1 VRRTRTPLTIKR
13 QQWAEQR
20 GGAQFKGNILATN
33 FAPADRYSARLKRL
47 VAEMN
52 AAYLREIRNLW
63 KTDHAAA
70 YFSMDA
76 SLASQ
81 ARILLNSLQ
90 RRFAKLFA
98 SRAVG
103 IVDQLMGGV
112 DKASSATLHN
122 SLKELSGGLS
132 LKTTAPVGDIVTA
145 STAENVA
152 LIKSIPQQY
161 HDRITNLVLRSVQS
175 GENGGLDF
183 LTSEIN
189 RFGEVSAK
197 RAEFIAVD
205 QTRKITTA
213 MNRERAVKAGI
224 RKFEWIHSAGG
235 AEPRKLH
242 LRLNGQIF
250 DYDNPPVIDERT
262 GERGF
267 PGQLINCRCTMRP
280 IVDFGGDNDDGE

>member
-1 VRRTRTPLTIKR
+1 MARRTRTPLTVKR

-20 GGAQFKGNILATN
+20 GGAQFKGNILHTN
-33 FAPADRYSARLKRL
+33 FAPSDRYAARLQRL

-52 AAYLREIRNLW
+52 DAYLREIVKLW

-70 YFSMDA
+70 YFAMDA

-98 SRAVG
+98 SRAGG

-112 DKASSATLHN
+112 DKASSASLHS

-132 LKTTAPVGDIVTA
+132 LKTAAPVGDIITA

-189 RFGEVSAK
+189 RFGQVSAK

-224 RKFEWIHSAGG
+224 RKFEWIHSGGG
-235 AEPRKLH
+235 AEPRRLH
-242 LRLNGQIF
+242 LRLAGQIF

-280 IVDFGGDNDDGE
+280 IVDFGGDDDDE